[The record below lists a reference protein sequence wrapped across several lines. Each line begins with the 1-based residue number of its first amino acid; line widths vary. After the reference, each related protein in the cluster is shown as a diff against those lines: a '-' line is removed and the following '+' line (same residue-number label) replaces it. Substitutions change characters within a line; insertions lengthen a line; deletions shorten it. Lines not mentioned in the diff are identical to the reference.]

1 MFTLSVCVLSN
12 LSFLM
17 FSYLPVL
24 CFPLMVMA
32 SMTYSEKICIEVIT
46 HSTIG
51 QNRASLL
58 CGVWG
63 CVWAPVDWPLPC
75 IAASGNAEAQCSLG
89 RVSEVQEAWIRGHGR
104 PPSGHSQLQH
114 PGGRQRGG
122 CPRTGTGWGPLG
134 QRSEDMF
141 SLSLTHFQVSFS
153 GPFLGLESR
162 VVYIKEHYIKTSLL
176 MVVLTVVFCIVF
188 LALDLQKC
196 GLSNDGTRSLLEALK
211 SNSTL
216 CVLDIRRNPLVG
228 KFQLTLLWLDGIVLL
243 MAPVKR
249 VYFESRHLRM
259 IISTRVAVFP
269 LRVCYRPNTRGS
281 YSSPPC
287 TDNDL
292 MKSVIERVLMNANG
306 QSSQVGIHFLLAY
319 LAIKVNIGSCVSM
332 INAKWYDTYCI
343 IRVKMCI
350 SISGFMMVVSQ

>member
-1 MFTLSVCVLSN
+1 
-12 LSFLM
+12 
-17 FSYLPVL
+17 
-24 CFPLMVMA
+24 
-32 SMTYSEKICIEVIT
+32 
-46 HSTIG
+46 
-51 QNRASLL
+51 
-58 CGVWG
+58 
-63 CVWAPVDWPLPC
+63 
-75 IAASGNAEAQCSLG
+75 
-89 RVSEVQEAWIRGHGR
+89 
-104 PPSGHSQLQH
+104 
-114 PGGRQRGG
+114 
-122 CPRTGTGWGPLG
+122 
-134 QRSEDMF
+134 
-141 SLSLTHFQVSFS
+141 
-153 GPFLGLESR
+153 
-162 VVYIKEHYIKTSLL
+162 
-176 MVVLTVVFCIVF
+176 
-188 LALDLQKC
+188 
-196 GLSNDGTRSLLEALK
+196 
-211 SNSTL
+211 
-216 CVLDIRRNPLVG
+216 
-228 KFQLTLLWLDGIVLL
+228 

-350 SISGFMMVVSQ
+350 SISGFMMVVSQQYVLCVLCCSTPGSSPQPSKTHRNLQSLREEYWEIQLEEKQHLGQVLLIIYSQGSRYLFPRHSLFDLCHPSVAEKCPQSCSLQAPNGRQWTEIQRAHINLSNRKHLFCFRLLSIMNTIQVTVNSPLAISLSILSLQTHSHPVVLYTITVDMSQMAKCNQSHHILSGARKQHYGCQEVTVNTCN